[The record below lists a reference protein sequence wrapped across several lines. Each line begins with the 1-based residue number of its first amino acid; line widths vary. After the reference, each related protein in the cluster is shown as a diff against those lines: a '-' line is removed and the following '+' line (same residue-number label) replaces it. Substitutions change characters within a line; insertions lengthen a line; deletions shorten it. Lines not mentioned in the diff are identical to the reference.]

1 MKKIFSK
8 KLLGIPLAA
17 IIAAVLMAGAAL
29 AATIIS
35 NVWTFPEIT
44 VGGLV
49 ISSPD
54 FNATTDP
61 GGRSINTGGVIL
73 SSITL
78 RNPNPTGTPSY
89 ENVVVGLAVHKT
101 GGVDIGDVV
110 LEYQSGG
117 AWHLITF
124 NKVDAETL
132 SGTIGPSGGVS
143 VPSGYNVNTP
153 LRATF
158 KAAGKYE
165 VQAQASN

>member
-1 MKKIFSK
+1 MKSNRIICVA
-8 KLLGIPLAA
+8 LLGILLA
-17 IIAAVLMAGAAL
+17 V
-29 AATIIS
+29 S
-35 NVWTFPEIT
+35 IT
-44 VGGLV
+44 ACGGGGGGSRSGTTTTTTSHGQKGLV